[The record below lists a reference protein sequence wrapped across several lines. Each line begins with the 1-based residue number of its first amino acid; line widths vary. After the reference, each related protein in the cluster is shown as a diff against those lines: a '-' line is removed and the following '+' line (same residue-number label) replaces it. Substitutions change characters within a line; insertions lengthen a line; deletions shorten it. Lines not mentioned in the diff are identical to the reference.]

1 MATNETEWGVKKLIE
16 TIQRSQQ
23 ESHNLYMDAFKS
35 LSSKIDDLREIEPT
49 ITRVVERLDNHIGQA
64 SRVHKE
70 HNDAIESLKQEKW
83 IRHGFSGAIGLISGA
98 ISTIFFHSK

>member
-1 MATNETEWGVKKLIE
+1 
-16 TIQRSQQ
+16 
-23 ESHNLYMDAFKS
+23 MDAFKS

-98 ISTIFFHSK
+98 ISTIFFHSKEGGVYVCFDQSCRLTFRRTCL